1 MSKIDSTNPL
11 SSNPL
16 SRRAMLGGTAL
27 VLGAGASAL
36 IATSALAKTPQKAA
50 MYQDKPKDGKM
61 CSACTQF
68 EAPGSCKLVDGSI
81 SPDGWCQLFTPKAA

>member
-1 MSKIDSTNPL
+1 MSKIDTTT
-11 SSNPL
+11 PL

-27 VLGAGASAL
+27 VLGAGASGL
-36 IATSALAKTPQKAA
+36 MATSALAAKTPQKAA

-81 SPDGWCQLFTPKAA
+81 SPNGWCQLFTPKAA